1 MREWNAE
8 TYHRVSN
15 PQFDW
20 GTVVLE
26 RLPLDGDETVLDIGC
41 GTGRLTDKLLE
52 RLPRGRVI
60 AIDLSANMIQTARD
74 YLRPRHQSRVQLAI
88 ADAAALPLDESCDAI
103 FSTATF
109 HWVLDHPQLFRSLA
123 RAMKPGARLV
133 AQCGGARNL
142 ARIHHRLDRLRN
154 DAEYARYF
162 GAWRDPWEFADVQTT
177 AARLKDAGLEDIQTS
192 VEASPVVFPD
202 APAFG
207 AFITNVICRP
217 YLACL
222 PEGQERDRFIERV
235 TTQAAVD
242 NPPFELDYWRLNLS
256 ARKPRS

>member
-1 MREWNAE
+1 MTVPENYDGSMREWNAE
-8 TYHRVSN
+8 AYHRVSN

-109 HWVLDHPQLFRSLA
+109 HWVLDHPQLFRSLG

-133 AQCGGARNL
+133 AQCGGRQESRAHSPSARSPAERCGVRALLRRVARPVGVRRCADHGRASEGRRARRHSDERRGSHQWSFRMRPRL
-142 ARIHHRLDRLRN
+142 ARSSR
-154 DAEYARYF
+154 
-162 GAWRDPWEFADVQTT
+162 T
-177 AARLKDAGLEDIQTS
+177 
-192 VEASPVVFPD
+192 
-202 APAFG
+202 
-207 AFITNVICRP
+207 
-217 YLACL
+217 
-222 PEGQERDRFIERV
+222 
-235 TTQAAVD
+235 
-242 NPPFELDYWRLNLS
+242 
-256 ARKPRS
+256 